1 MLQRSISG
9 RNEPRRSFNKN
20 EPAAEF
26 SSSSSINLGAYASSR
41 RLQLKNA
48 QKPEKKFADHGA
60 LLVGDEHLTT
70 ELSMLNDFSV
80 KNLLKYEKHKNK
92 EEGGACVRPTP
103 PRDNPRRLIL
113 FFFCV
118 FCL

>member
-1 MLQRSISG
+1 M
-9 RNEPRRSFNKN
+9 
-20 EPAAEF
+20 
-26 SSSSSINLGAYASSR
+26 
-41 RLQLKNA
+41 
-48 QKPEKKFADHGA
+48 
-60 LLVGDEHLTT
+60 GDEHLTT

-92 EEGGACVRPTP
+92 EEGGACVRPTT

-118 FCL
+118 FFLSTGLWGGWKLKGRFHTRT